1 MSTTPRKSGRPTNPI
16 PREKLLMHARDCFA
30 ELGFSGAS
38 MNAIAQRSG
47 IRKASLFH
55 HFAGKEKLY
64 IEVLS
69 GVIGELS
76 VFVQDAGLGKGTF
89 VMRLDRLGEL
99 AERWLSDNPSAS
111 RLLVWE
117 VLGQGAFSQSPA
129 GEAVPITVREVARF
143 LQQGMDE
150 GAIPPQEPTHLAMS
164 IISIHLMHFAVSG
177 LTNRLYDSDVFS
189 EAHMSRRV
197 PVVREQIRR
206 LCGVEETHAQ
216 GVN

>member
-1 MSTTPRKSGRPTNPI
+1 
-16 PREKLLMHARDCFA
+16 MHARDCFA
-30 ELGFSGAS
+30 DLGYSGAS
-38 MNAIAQRSG
+38 MNAIAQRAG

-69 GVIGELS
+69 SVISELA
-76 VFVQDAGLGKGTF
+76 VFVQDAGLGEGAFAT
-89 VMRLDRLGEL
+89 RLDRLGEL
-99 AERWLSDNPSAS
+99 SERWLGQNPSAA

-117 VLGQGAFSQSPA
+117 VLGQGAFAQSDA
-129 GEAVPITVREVARF
+129 GQAVPFTVREVARF

-150 GAIPPQEPTHLAMS
+150 GAIPKQEPMHLAMS

-177 LTNRLYDSDVFS
+177 LTNTLYDTDVFS
-189 EAHMSRRV
+189 ETHMRRRV

-206 LCGVEETHAQ
+206 LCGVEETHP
-216 GVN
+216 